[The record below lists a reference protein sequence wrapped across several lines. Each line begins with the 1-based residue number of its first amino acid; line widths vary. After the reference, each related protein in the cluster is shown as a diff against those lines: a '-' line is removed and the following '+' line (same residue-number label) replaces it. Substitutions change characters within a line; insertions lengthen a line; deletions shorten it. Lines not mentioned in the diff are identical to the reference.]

1 LEKEFLEKGDKMPLI
16 NRVGFVGA
24 GHMATQI
31 IKGLLKDNK
40 FLPENVW
47 ASDPSQKHLEVLSK
61 EYGIVTTSSNTDL
74 FNQVDLL
81 VLSVKPQSFSDVA
94 ASLQTIKS
102 ARCVGVM
109 SVMAGVTV
117 SQIKA
122 HFAGDL
128 PVIRTMPNLP
138 SRVGLG
144 CTGLFA
150 SKETPDVL
158 QLEVQAIMDC
168 VGKTLWMSH
177 EDQLNVV
184 AAISGSGPA
193 YFFLMMEALENAA
206 CAQGLPLTQAQM
218 LVKQTALGACVL
230 ASESDVELATLRE
243 QVTSKGGTT
252 AAALA
257 VFEEKGIK
265 NSFLEAVQAA
275 IIRARELS
283 KMIDAP

>member
-1 LEKEFLEKGDKMPLI
+1 MPLI

-31 IKGLLKDNK
+31 IKGLLKENK
-40 FLPENVW
+40 FSPENIW
-47 ASDPSQKHLEVLSK
+47 ASDPSQNHLEALSK
-61 EYGIVTTSSNTDL
+61 EYGITTTSSNTDL

-81 VLSVKPQSFSDVA
+81 VLSIKPQSFPDVA
-94 ASLQTIKS
+94 ALLQTIKS

-128 PVIRTMPNLP
+128 PVIRAMPNMA

-150 SKETPDVL
+150 SEEVSDIL
-158 QLEVQAIMDC
+158 RLEVQAVMDS
-168 VGKTLWMSH
+168 VGKTLWMSD
-177 EDQLNVV
+177 EDQLNAVT
-184 AAISGSGPA
+184 AISGSGPA
-193 YFFLMMEALENAA
+193 YFFLVMEALEQAA
-206 CAQGLPLTQAQM
+206 CAQGLTPTQARI
-218 LVKQTALGACVL
+218 LVKQTALGACML
-230 ASESDVELATLRE
+230 ASEEGVELAALRE

-252 AAALA
+252 AAALD
-257 VFEEKGIK
+257 VFEKRGLK
-265 NSFLEAVQAA
+265 NSFQEAVQAA
-275 IIRARELS
+275 TMRARELS
-283 KMIDAP
+283 KMIDKP